1 MKNKEIIIGSQGGG
15 LGDNLQITPL
25 FKYFTNATLEIIN
38 NDYGKDLS
46 AVYETIANKIEF
58 KEKPIRQE
66 VFFSK
71 YGNPERSEPL
81 RNGALNYLTIFGI
94 ENEVSPIPKINLNQ
108 EELKKTEEKLA
119 KYKNPIALVTY
130 GGGYKK
136 HDVLQQYPEYRLL
149 EKNKWQFIVNELSK
163 TYSVIHFFKGDNL
176 MQLENC
182 IEINNLSIYELK
194 HYFAIIKKYLGIDTG
209 SYHLMLAV
217 NGFAHVIVPDLSWQH
232 QYCPSNWQYEER
244 LWEKE
249 EYMRVKYY
257 NKNREWQNVLNY
269 L

>member
-25 FKYFTNATLEIIN
+25 FKYFNNATLEIID

-46 AVYETIANKIEF
+46 SVYETIAKIEF
-58 KEKPIRQE
+58 KEKPIKQE

-71 YGNPERSEPL
+71 YGNPQLSMPL

-94 ENEVSPIPKINLNQ
+94 EDEVSPIPKVNLDIQ
-108 EELKKTEEKLA
+108 AIEKA
-119 KYKNPIALVTY
+119 KQKLFNYKNPIALVTY

-136 HDVLQQYPEYRLL
+136 NDVSQIYPEYRLL
-149 EKNKWQFIVNELSK
+149 AQEKWQFIVDQLNQKYTVL
-163 TYSVIHFFKGDNL
+163 HFFKGENL
-176 MQLENC
+176 IKLKNC

-194 HYFAIIKKYLGIDTG
+194 HYFAVIGKYLGIDTG

-217 NGFAHVIVPDLSWQH
+217 GGFAHVIVPDLSWHH
-232 QYCPSNWQYEER
+232 QYYPPNWQYAEE

-249 EYMRVKYY
+249 DSIRVKYY
-257 NKNREWQNVLNY
+257 NKDREWQNVLNH